1 MMRKYH
7 VRFGGGCDPFSR
19 NLERSKGMGA
29 KGSVRT
35 FENLMGV
42 WVRTSVQLP
51 PSWCMRDGSTLM
63 PSPDTRRHGT
73 RQGCTAGRSRARL

>member
-1 MMRKYH
+1 
-7 VRFGGGCDPFSR
+7 
-19 NLERSKGMGA
+19 MGA

-42 WVRTSVQLP
+42 WVRTFVQLP

-63 PSPDTRRHGT
+63 LLSDTQQHGA
-73 RQGCTAGRSRARL
+73 RQG

>member
-1 MMRKYH
+1 MVERA
-7 VRFGGGCDPFSR
+7 RCGATREQLGGGCDPFSR

-42 WVRTSVQLP
+42 WVWTFVQLP

-63 PSPDTRRHGT
+63 LLSDTQQHEA
-73 RQGCTAGRSRARL
+73 RQG